1 MLAIA
6 AAMLLAAFLRGRRQD
21 RIPPLDRKDLEWY
34 RRASEQKCRDWRYPF
49 E

>member
-6 AAMLLAAFLRGRRQD
+6 AARLLAACLRGRQGK
-21 RIPPLDRKDLEWY
+21 IPPMDQKELRRY
-34 RRASEQKCRDWRYPF
+34 RRVSDEKCRDWMYPF

>member
-6 AAMLLAAFLRGRRQD
+6 AAMLLAACLRGRQD
-21 RIPPLDRKDLEWY
+21 RIPPLDKKDLARY
-34 RRASEQKCRDWRYPF
+34 RRASDEKCRDWLYPF